1 MAVMDTTQRRVVYG
15 LNVALQI
22 VIAAGLLAGMIYA
35 STRVGGQVD
44 LTSSGVNSLSP
55 RTVNL
60 LKNLKEDLRVTAIY
74 TVLSEYDKKAQ
85 KRQDQVRDLLTLYES
100 AAGSKLTAKVID
112 PMKNQAEVPA
122 LLKRLQEKSA
132 FKDEAKPHQEALTNF
147 PPLNDQL
154 ASAAGGDYDKMFE
167 IAQKS
172 EALNTNRAF
181 VVIASNLKRI
191 ARDCGDVKA
200 DIQELTQN
208 EVPRYGRAIE
218 RVRTHV
224 TAITPMLQEAADW
237 LKGDGKQISGLPA
250 EVAAFFD
257 EAAARYQPI
266 VTQLTA
272 LTTAIKDLKAVK
284 LEETY
289 EGLSRWSQAP
299 PILVESESDARI
311 LSFQDVFPF
320 RTDEMA
326 AGSDDDRDFAGEQ
339 AVSSAVLQLTQK
351 EKTGVIFVRCGGQPM
366 LRPDFS
372 NFNPMMRQ
380 MPRAPYQGLN
390 EELTKANFEVEEWDA
405 AASQTPPEIK
415 DAKRIVYVVFPPEP
429 PQQQDPR
436 RPAPPGMSPEAKQAI
451 LNAVGASGMVFFVA
465 GWQPPSMPFGPSSST
480 YEFSDYLKSTWGIE
494 VKSNFLA
501 FRFTVS
507 PENAS
512 LKVPQSRDGTIDTD
526 HLKFTDHPIGKPLQA
541 LPGALQTVCP
551 LGIVTG
557 DAAPK
562 GVKVEPIIEVKNSE
576 DIWAF
581 DDINRIRDD
590 LQKQRGTLP
599 APTDLRAPFPVA
611 LAATNEGGQKLVVI
625 ASETFAADQITQAMG
640 MQPTSSGIAM
650 FRLFPANTDLFL
662 NTINW
667 LTGDADRIAVG
678 PRKAEFPRLDKLK
691 EGPALTACRFVFVG
705 GLPGLALL
713 VGGVVW
719 LFRRR

>member
-1 MAVMDTTQRRVVYG
+1 MAVMNTQQRRFVYG

-22 VIAAGLLAGMIYA
+22 VIAAGLLVGVIYA
-35 STRVGGQVD
+35 STRVGGQMD

-60 LKNLKEDLRVTAIY
+60 LKGLKENLRVTAIY

-85 KRQDQVRDLLTLYES
+85 KRQDQVRDLLALYEG
-100 AAGSKLTAKVID
+100 AAGAKLTAKVID

-122 LLKRLQEKSA
+122 LLKRLREKSA
-132 FKDEAKPHQEALTNF
+132 FRDEAKPHEEALTRF
-147 PPLNDQL
+147 PPVNEQL
-154 ASAAGGDYDKMFE
+154 AAAATADYDRMYE
-167 IAQKS
+167 IAQKN

-181 VVIASNLKRI
+181 VVVASNLKRI
-191 ARDCGDVKA
+191 ARDCGDIKLDVE
-200 DIQELTQN
+200 ELTKN
-208 EVPRYGRAIE
+208 EIPRYGRAIE

-224 TAITPMLQEAADW
+224 TTTSPLLQEVADW
-237 LKGDGKQISGLPA
+237 LKGDGKSINGLPA
-250 EVAAFFD
+250 DVAAFFD
-257 EAAARYQPI
+257 EASARYQPI
-266 VTQLTA
+266 LAQLKE
-272 LTTAIKDLKAVK
+272 LTEAIKDLKAVK
-284 LEETY
+284 LEEVY
-289 EGLSRWSQAP
+289 DGLSRWSSAP
-299 PILVESESDARI
+299 PILVESDSDARI

-320 RTDEMA
+320 RTDDMA
-326 AGSDDDRDFAGEQ
+326 AGGDDDRDFAGEQ
-339 AVSSAVLQLTQK
+339 AISSAILQLTQK
-351 EKTGVIFVRCGGQPM
+351 EKTAVVFVRCGGQPM

-380 MPRAPYQGLN
+380 LPRAPYQAMN
-390 EELTKANFEVEEWDA
+390 EELTKANFEVEEWDVA
-405 AASQTPPEIK
+405 TSQTPPDVK
-415 DAKRIVYVVFPPEP
+415 GAKRTVYVVFPPEP

-436 RPAPPGMSPEAKQAI
+436 RPAPPGMTPEAKQAI
-451 LNAVGASGMVFFVA
+451 LNAVGSSGMAFFVA

-480 YEFSDYLKSTWGIE
+480 YEFSEYLKSTWGIE
-494 VKSNFLA
+494 VKANFLA

-507 PENAS
+507 PENPS
-512 LKVPQSRDGTIDTD
+512 LKVPQSRDGTIDTE
-526 HLKFTDHPIGKPLQA
+526 HLKFTDHPIGRPLQT

-551 LGIVTG
+551 LGIVAG
-557 DAAPK
+557 DAAPR
-562 GVKVEPIIEVKNSE
+562 GVKVEPIIEVRNTE

-581 DDINRIRDD
+581 DDINRIRED
-590 LQKQRGTLP
+590 LQKNRGTLP

-611 LAATNEGGQKLVVI
+611 LAATNEAGQKLVVI
-625 ASETFAADQITQAMG
+625 ASETFAADQMTQAMG

-691 EGPALTACRFVFVG
+691 EGPALTTCRFVFVG